1 MATTASISISSD
13 ITESVPFS
21 VNASMTMHQAGT
33 TLDLE
38 ETTGL
43 AQRTY
48 SGNTNQVDL
57 ITIANENLE
66 INGANKVYIRNT
78 GTDKTK
84 CFTITLGQAG
94 GGSATDTEEIGRL
107 YGGDWMLFPYD
118 AYPLDADDSDG
129 TTAGH
134 ANNWDICVTP
144 SSAEKMTI
152 EYAVFHQ

>member
-21 VNASMTMHQAGT
+21 VNANMTMYQAGT

-43 AQRTY
+43 AQRTF
-48 SGNTNQVDL
+48 SGSVTQVVLLDVSTFGA
-57 ITIANENLE
+57 ITAG
-66 INGANKVYIRNT
+66 GAVAHKVYIRNT

-84 CFTITLGQAG
+84 GFKIFLAD
-94 GGSATDTEEIGRL
+94 ATDDVEEIGTL
-107 YGGDWMLFPYD
+107 FGQDWMLMPWLATD
-118 AYPLDADDSDG
+118 A
-129 TTAGH
+129 
-134 ANNWDICVTP
+134 NEDIMVKP
-144 SSAEKMTI
+144 SSTEKMTI

>member
-1 MATTASISISSD
+1 MATTASINISSD

-21 VNASMTMHQAGT
+21 INASMTMYQAGT

-43 AQRTY
+43 AQRTF
-48 SGNTNQVDL
+48 SGTPSQVVL
-57 ITIANENLE
+57 IDVSATAVTPAA
-66 INGANKVYIRNT
+66 GGHKVYIRNT

-84 CFTITLGQAG
+84 GFKVFLAD
-94 GGSATDTEEIGRL
+94 AADDVEEIGTL
-107 YGGDWMLFPYD
+107 YGQDWMLMPWLATD
-118 AYPLDADDSDG
+118 ASE
-129 TTAGH
+129 
-134 ANNWDICVTP
+134 DIMVLP